1 MIVIKEAVYEVLDFL
16 LEDDNVQTYLDAQSA
31 VPCKRVSLNP
41 AYELQDMKEYIDNG
55 IVADFQ
61 DHHYP
66 SEMAV
71 DAMIQTYL
79 LDNDED
85 ALDTFLKNLIQN
97 GFDIIGILSKK

>member
-1 MIVIKEAVYEVLDFL
+1 MRCWFPVRGDKDPNLP
-16 LEDDNVQTYLDAQSA
+16 DAQSA
-31 VPCKRVSLNP
+31 VPCKKGEFEL

-79 LDNDED
+79 LDNDEM
-85 ALDTFLKNLIQN
+85 LLIH
-97 GFDIIGILSKK
+97 F